1 MNKNN
6 EYLYNSDDDFE
17 DIDSE
22 DEFYNPETYY
32 LTDQQLDDFIYQI
45 QKCGSQH
52 TFQEIDAL
60 ICSSDEI
67 EVYEW
72 CQDLNEEFTQ
82 LSTFNHIEKLL
93 DEKYGK
99 QLTRAT
105 PPIISKHENDKQE
118 VQFNKK
124 AKELKEL
131 KEQPKIKVFTQELK
145 TQFTRAAFQHW
156 RSIIEF
162 KEINSAPTGTIFSM
176 DRKEIILIELKEK
189 FKRAA
194 FQHWQTTTQSANLTE
209 REPRKTERRLPMSL
223 KEFLIKKTTQS
234 TSSSVTIKT
243 DTRINNTIAVKN
255 KTFVSATIAETQS
268 TMAYAATSNAQ
279 ALTTSS

>member
-99 QLTRAT
+99 QPTRAT

-118 VQFNKK
+118 IQVNNKG
-124 AKELKEL
+124 EDF
-131 KEQPKIKVFTQELK
+131 KEQQKDKVFTKDLK
-145 TQFTRAAFQHW
+145 IKFARAAFYH
-156 RSIIEF
+156 
-162 KEINSAPTGTIFSM
+162 
-176 DRKEIILIELKEK
+176 
-189 FKRAA
+189 
-194 FQHWQTTTQSANLTE
+194 
-209 REPRKTERRLPMSL
+209 
-223 KEFLIKKTTQS
+223 
-234 TSSSVTIKT
+234 
-243 DTRINNTIAVKN
+243 
-255 KTFVSATIAETQS
+255 
-268 TMAYAATSNAQ
+268 
-279 ALTTSS
+279 